1 MMGLVHTIGY
11 GVKRLDS
18 RMMMLID
25 KGSEANRKIRTF
37 FLRYQKMIRY
47 NRRRARFEKRC
58 EQIKRNHFKPK
69 WINGRIKRRVVP
81 SPKPDRWSEG

>member
-1 MMGLVHTIGY
+1 MIPNFWVNAINY
-11 GVKRLDS
+11 GVKTVPNNVMGGYLVPNKVLRN
-18 RMMMLID
+18 I
-25 KGSEANRKIRTF
+25 IRVF
-37 FLRYQKMIRY
+37 FPSKRDRQRT
-47 NRRRARFEKRC
+47 ARFEKRC